1 MLTAKYQS
9 YVIEE
14 LQLKAPRILIENN
27 SLSKYRVSLP
37 YLLPSAVLSFS
48 EESRIP
54 PQTSP

>member
-27 SLSKYRVSLP
+27 SLSKYRVILP

-48 EESRIP
+48 E
-54 PQTSP
+54 